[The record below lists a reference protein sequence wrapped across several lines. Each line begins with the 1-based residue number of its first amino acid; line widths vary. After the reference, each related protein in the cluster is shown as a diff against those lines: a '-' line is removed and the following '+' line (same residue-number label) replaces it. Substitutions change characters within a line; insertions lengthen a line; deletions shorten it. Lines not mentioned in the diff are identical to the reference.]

1 MVVGH
6 CPRSLITVIGN
17 GPEGGHIWPGKEAPA
32 KHMLL
37 LTILENHEGK
47 TVEMVKK
54 RSKLSVYAYYI
65 GMDMY
70 FTSLR
75 SFYRAQAKAT
85 DKDG

>member
-47 TVEMVKK
+47 TVEMVDIIIVYSF
-54 RSKLSVYAYYI
+54 SKYAVNDKYCIIFY
-65 GMDMY
+65 
-70 FTSLR
+70 
-75 SFYRAQAKAT
+75 SFCHVQVKVIA
-85 DKDG
+85 KDG